1 MADRKALL
9 VGVEHFGD
17 GFPAMPAAAHDV
29 ALLAPALQAAGY
41 ETQLCSA
48 DQMASATALDRAIRS
63 FCGEGGPDDVRIVYY
78 SGHGLH
84 ADGVDWVVPSHV
96 SLMEAMT
103 SASQRVSTDLSA
115 TVSDSDVGLVLF
127 IIDACRDL
135 GNGGVGTD
143 SSAWGSSRGL
153 AQPDETRFVRYFGCA
168 AREVCLV
175 IDINKG
181 RQGGAPTLSSFFTHA
196 LADRLSSQD
205 AVSLEALRAEVESC
219 CQQLRLLQPLL
230 PPQTP
235 HLSYGEINNTRR
247 QVLHKPIF
255 DPVGPAAMAALWP
268 AFDPAKLHCLVVL
281 SEHAVEHAEQW
292 GLQQLVRAALAG
304 KSGSRLW
311 RAFRAVRH
319 GQRMAV
325 GSHRQ
330 LPEVF
335 DMSRMVLAS
344 VTVLQALASADNLDR
359 CVRALVQADLVVF
372 DVTGFEPGV
381 MLLAGIRSASRRGL
395 SVCSH
400 GAGWTEGS
408 AINVPFNLQDLN
420 LNAHT
425 ASAQK
430 TGDDP
435 VVQRFVQR
443 VETGFQQMARQPDYH
458 DLPGF
463 DALRRLGPAYEAS
476 STLGVKDQVLVLCSF
491 DKDFQHNWSFI
502 RAQLDQAL
510 ARRGTEV
517 DHIERIIDYGSPQL
531 VLQSLFEQ
539 LRRTAA
545 CVVDWSGFRASV
557 FLELGVRLAVSE
569 WGAVQLVDTRYL
581 PGGECAVAN
590 ASEPNAAVLP
600 ERQIGRL
607 LRLFTPLQYKGL
619 VEQDTLFDA
628 VAAELL
634 PGSTGLNK
642 QPTRKPNAVYK
653 AVQDCIDAVQDA
665 QPPVALDL
673 QRRADALHHTKQ
685 STEGAPQVLYAGN
698 HRIKQDAERAAL
710 ELRIAAWLYLENRI
724 GVAGLRADAGLAEAH
739 GQVGRAAVDA
749 LYDLG
754 DDNSIA
760 LAEKIE
766 ASLNLKKA

>member
-17 GFPAMPAAAHDV
+17 GLPPMPAAAHDV

-41 ETQLCSA
+41 ETQICSA
-48 DQMASATALDRAIRS
+48 DQMANATALGRAIRG
-63 FCGEGGPDDVRIVYY
+63 FCSDGGPDDVRIVYY

-84 ADGVDWVVPSHV
+84 ADGVDCVLPSGV
-96 SLMEAMT
+96 TLAEALHSST
-103 SASQRVSTDLSA
+103 ERVSTDLSA
-115 TVSDSDVGLVLF
+115 TVLNSKIGLVLF

-135 GNGGVGTD
+135 GNGGGAAN
-143 SSAWGSSRGL
+143 SSDWGSSRGL
-153 AQPDETRFVRYFGCA
+153 AHPDESRFVRYFGCA

-175 IDINKG
+175 IDIHNG
-181 RQGGAPTLSSFFTHA
+181 REGVAPTLSSLFTQA
-196 LADRLSSQD
+196 LADRLRCQD
-205 AVSLEALRAEVESC
+205 AVSLEALRAEVESR
-219 CQQLRLLQPLL
+219 CQELLQLHPLL

-235 HLSYGEINNTRR
+235 HLSYGEITNSRR
-247 QVLHKPIF
+247 QVLDKPIF
-255 DPVGPAAMAALWP
+255 EPVGPAAMAALWP
-268 AFDPAKLHCLVVL
+268 AFEPTKLHCLVLL
-281 SEHAVEHAEQW
+281 SEHAAEHAEAW
-292 GLQQLVRAALAG
+292 GLQQLVKVALAG

-311 RAFRAVRH
+311 RAFRTARH
-319 GQRMAV
+319 GQPSALGLR
-325 GSHRQ
+325 RE
-330 LPEVF
+330 LPESY
-335 DMSRMVLAS
+335 DPSRLVLATVS
-344 VTVLQALASADNLDR
+344 VLQALASADNLDR
-359 CVRALVQADLVVF
+359 IVRALVQADLVVF

-408 AINVPFNLQDLN
+408 PINVPFNLQDLN

-435 VVQRFVQR
+435 VVQRFVKR
-443 VETGFQQMARQPDYH
+443 VEIGFQQLARQPDYH

-476 STLGVKDQVLVLCSF
+476 STVGVKDQVLVLCSF
-491 DKDFQHNWSFI
+491 DKDFQDNWSFI

-510 ARRGTEV
+510 ARRGTEAN
-517 DHIERIIDYGSPQL
+517 HIERIIDYGSPQL

-539 LRRTAA
+539 LRRAAA

-569 WGAVQLVDTRYL
+569 WGAVQLVDSRYL
-581 PGGECAVAN
+581 PSGERAMAE
-590 ASEPNAAVLP
+590 ARRSDAAPLP
-600 ERQIGRL
+600 ARQIGRL
-607 LRLFTPLQYKGL
+607 LRLFAPLQYKGL
-619 VEQDTLFDA
+619 GEQDALFDA
-628 VAAELL
+628 AAAVLA
-634 PGSTGLNK
+634 PGRVGLNK
-642 QPTRKPNAVYK
+642 QPARKPDAVYK

-665 QPPVALDL
+665 QQPVALDL

-698 HRIKQDAERAAL
+698 RRIKQDAERAAL
-710 ELRIAAWLYLENRI
+710 EMRIAAWLYLENRI
-724 GVAGLRADAGLAEAH
+724 GVAGLRADASLAEVH

-754 DDNSIA
+754 DDDSIA

-766 ASLNLKKA
+766 ASLVRKDA